1 MVLTKLDKIK
11 QVLDQVEIFYLFV
24 LMLFILNLLLQ
35 VKVIF
40 MVWQQLHLQC
50 EKANVDLAEALLL
63 EAGALSIALD
73 DAGDQPLFEPLPG
86 ESPLWDEVILTGL
99 FDATTEMG
107 SQQAI
112 EQLSHD
118 IAAQVQASRTWLSIV
133 TDKDWEREWMS
144 HYHPIECA
152 NDLWI
157 VPNWLKPPNP
167 KATNLIMDP
176 GLAFGTGYHA
186 TTRLCLD
193 WLSAQD
199 LQNKVVIDY
208 GCGSGILGIAALL
221 LGAKQ
226 VYAVDIDPQAV
237 LATKQNAKRNQVDD
251 HLQAFLPNDFRSYCE
266 QFSILPVD
274 VIIAN
279 ILAKPL
285 IGLAAYFSTLVKKDS
300 KIVLAGLIE
309 SQTVQVSN
317 AYSPYFALD
326 PKHAFT
332 AQEDQHWQRLSGTF
346 TG

>member
-1 MVLTKLDKIK
+1 MA
-11 QVLDQVEIFYLFV
+11 
-24 LMLFILNLLLQ
+24 
-35 VKVIF
+35 
-40 MVWQQLHLQC
+40 WQQLHLQC
-50 EKANVDLAEALLL
+50 EKANVELAEALLL

-99 FDATTEMG
+99 FDATTEIG
-107 SQQAI
+107 SHQAV

-118 IAAQVQASRTWLSIV
+118 IAAQVHASRTWLTAV
-133 TDKDWEREWMS
+133 EDKDWEREWMS

-152 NDLWI
+152 NNLWI

-167 KATNLIMDP
+167 EATNIIMDP

-193 WLSAQD
+193 WLTEQD
-199 LQNKVVIDY
+199 LQDKVVIDY

-237 LATKQNAKRNQVDD
+237 LATSQNAARNHVETQ
-251 HLQAFLPNDFRSYCE
+251 LQAFLPDDFHSYCD
-266 QFSILPVD
+266 QHNITPVN
-274 VIIAN
+274 IIVAN

-285 IGLAAYFSTLVKKDS
+285 ISLAPYFSTLVNKGS

-309 SQTVQVSN
+309 SQTTQVSD
-317 AYSPYFALD
+317 AYSPYFILD

>member
-1 MVLTKLDKIK
+1 MA
-11 QVLDQVEIFYLFV
+11 
-24 LMLFILNLLLQ
+24 
-35 VKVIF
+35 
-40 MVWQQLHLQC
+40 WQQLHLQC
-50 EKANVDLAEALLL
+50 EKDNVDLAEALLL

-99 FDATTEMG
+99 FDATIESGTPDV
-107 SQQAI
+107 I
-112 EQLSHD
+112 EQLSHE
-118 IAAQVQASRTWLSIV
+118 IGAQVQASRTWVSAV
-133 TDKDWEREWMS
+133 DDKDWEREWMS
-144 HYHPIECA
+144 NYKPIECA

-157 VPNWLKPPNP
+157 VPNWLTPPNP
-167 KATNLIMDP
+167 KATNIIMDP

-193 WLSAQD
+193 WLTEQD
-199 LQNKVVIDY
+199 LTDKVVIDY

-221 LGAKQ
+221 LGARH

-237 LATKQNAKRNQVDD
+237 LATNQNAARNQVDNR
-251 HLQAFLPNDFRSYCE
+251 LQAFLPEDFTTFWQE
-266 QFSILPVD
+266 QNIAPVE
-274 VIIAN
+274 VMVAN

-285 IGLAAYFSTLVKKDS
+285 IGLAPYFATLMAPKS
-300 KIVLAGLIE
+300 RIVLAGLIE
-309 SQTVQVSN
+309 SQTEQVTE
-317 AYSPYFALD
+317 AYQPYFALD

>member
-1 MVLTKLDKIK
+1 MA
-11 QVLDQVEIFYLFV
+11 
-24 LMLFILNLLLQ
+24 
-35 VKVIF
+35 
-40 MVWQQLHLQC
+40 WQQLHLQC
-50 EKANVDLAEALLL
+50 EKDNVDLAEALLL

-99 FDATTEMG
+99 FDATIESGTPDV
-107 SQQAI
+107 I
-112 EQLSHD
+112 EQLSHE
-118 IAAQVQASRTWLSIV
+118 IGAQVQASRTWVSAV
-133 TDKDWEREWMS
+133 DDKDWEREWMS
-144 HYHPIECA
+144 NYKPIECA

-157 VPNWLKPPNP
+157 VPNWLTPPNP
-167 KATNLIMDP
+167 KATNIIMDP

-193 WLSAQD
+193 WLTEQD
-199 LQNKVVIDY
+199 LTDKVVIDY

-221 LGAKQ
+221 LGARH

-237 LATKQNAKRNQVDD
+237 LATNQNAARNHVGNR
-251 HLQAFLPNDFRSYCE
+251 LQAFLPEDFTTFW
-266 QFSILPVD
+266 QQQNVAPVE
-274 VIIAN
+274 VMVAN

-285 IGLAAYFSTLVKKDS
+285 IALAPYFVTLMAPKS
-300 KIVLAGLIE
+300 RIVLAGLIE
-309 SQTVQVSN
+309 SQTEQVTE
-317 AYSPYFALD
+317 AYQPYFALD

>member
-1 MVLTKLDKIK
+1 MA
-11 QVLDQVEIFYLFV
+11 
-24 LMLFILNLLLQ
+24 
-35 VKVIF
+35 
-40 MVWQQLHLQC
+40 WQQLHLQC
-50 EKANVDLAEALLL
+50 EKDNVDLAEALLL

-99 FDATTEMG
+99 FDATTDAG
-107 SQQAI
+107 NRQAI
-112 EQLSHD
+112 EQLSHE
-118 IAAQVQASRTWLSIV
+118 IGAQVQASRTWVSAV
-133 TDKDWEREWMS
+133 DDKDWEREWMS
-144 HYHPIECA
+144 NYKPIKCA

-157 VPNWLKPPNP
+157 VPNWLTPPNP
-167 KATNLIMDP
+167 NATNIIMDP

-193 WLSAQD
+193 WLTEQD
-199 LQNKVVIDY
+199 LTNKVVIDY

-221 LGAKQ
+221 LGARQ

-237 LATKQNAKRNQVDD
+237 LATNQNAARNQVDD
-251 HLQAFLPNDFRSYCE
+251 RLQAFLPEDFNNYWQQNDVK
-266 QFSILPVD
+266 PVD
-274 VIIAN
+274 VMVAN

-285 IGLAAYFSTLVKKDS
+285 IGLAPYFATLMAPES
-300 KIVLAGLIE
+300 RIVLAGLIE
-309 SQTVQVSN
+309 SQTEQVTE
-317 AYSPYFALD
+317 AYQPYFDLD